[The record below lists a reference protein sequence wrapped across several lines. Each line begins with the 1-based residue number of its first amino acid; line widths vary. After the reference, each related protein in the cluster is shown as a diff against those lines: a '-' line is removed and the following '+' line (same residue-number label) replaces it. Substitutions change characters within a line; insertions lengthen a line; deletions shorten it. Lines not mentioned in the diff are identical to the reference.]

1 MSYKTDSEEA
11 EELASSENE
20 LVYGIHSVR
29 ARLRG
34 GSGGIIEMWLLEDI
48 SSNKIGQITQIAH
61 KLNIPV
67 VHRSRTDMDK
77 RVQGVHQG
85 VVLVCEV
92 QQQRGEGYLEE
103 ILQDC
108 KGNLLLLVLDGVTD
122 PHNLGACMRN
132 AAAMGVH
139 AVIVPKD
146 RAVGLTPAAVKAASG
161 ATERV
166 PFIQVTNLVRSLKWL
181 KQWGVWIIG
190 TAVEGGQ
197 PLDQVD
203 LVRSVALVMGAEASG
218 LRRLTRETCDCLA
231 YIPISREQN
240 SLNVSVAAGIC
251 LYEVM
256 RQRRIS
262 LR

>member
-1 MSYKTDSEEA
+1 MATT
-11 EELASSENE
+11 ENE
-20 LVYGIHSVR
+20 LLYGIHSVR

-34 GSGGIIEMWLLEDI
+34 GSGGIIEMWLLKDI
-48 SSNKIGQITQIAH
+48 SSNKIGQLQQIAR
-61 KLNIPV
+61 KLNIPI
-67 VHRSRTDMDK
+67 VHRSRADLNK
-77 RVQGVHQG
+77 QVQGVHQG

-92 QQQRGEGYLEE
+92 QQQRGEEYLEE
-103 ILQDC
+103 ILRDC
-108 KGNLLLLVLDGVTD
+108 NENLLLLVLDGVTD

-139 AVIVPKD
+139 AVIAPKD

-181 KQWGVWIIG
+181 KQCGVWIIG
-190 TAVEGGQ
+190 TAVAGGQ
-197 PLDQVD
+197 PLDKVD
-203 LVRSVALVMGAEASG
+203 LVRSVALVMGAEGSG
-218 LRRLTRETCDCLA
+218 LRRLTSETCDCLA
-231 YIPISREQN
+231 YIPISREQD

-256 RQRRIS
+256 RQRRKKGDGGIKF
-262 LR
+262 